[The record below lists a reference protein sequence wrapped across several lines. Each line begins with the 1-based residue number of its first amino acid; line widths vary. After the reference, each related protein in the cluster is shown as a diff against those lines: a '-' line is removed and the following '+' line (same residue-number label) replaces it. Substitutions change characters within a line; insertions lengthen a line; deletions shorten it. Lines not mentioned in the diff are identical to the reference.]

1 MRQTIIKSDP
11 GVCWDAPAFCLLGLL
26 INEHR
31 RRRVMLAAGHV
42 ETQMVSWD
50 LDTSRV

>member
-1 MRQTIIKSDP
+1 MRQTIIKSEP
-11 GVCWDAPAFCLLGLL
+11 EVCWDAPAFCLLGSL
-26 INEHR
+26 ISER
-31 RRRVMLAAGHV
+31 RRRRAMLAAGHV